1 MSGFVNRFPAF
12 LVAAVGVMS
21 GVYIFQ
27 PALEEI
33 SRHSREMEEKHLMEQ
48 LEARG
53 GSSSCAGPG
62 RCRAFHGAAGAR
74 RVDVGSVDAAVAM
87 TRQMST

>member
-1 MSGFVNRFPAF
+1 MSSFVNRFPAF

-33 SRHSREMEEKHLMEQ
+33 SRHSREMEEKHLKEQ
-48 LEARG
+48 RKAV
-53 GSSSCAGPG
+53 
-62 RCRAFHGAAGAR
+62 AAAAPAQ
-74 RVDVGSVDAAVAM
+74 DAAQPASARAVL
-87 TRQMST
+87 MSDPSTPQSQ